1 LYYDANIAFR
11 ILVKIIQGCGTGALD
26 LGIFPGAG
34 AQIKKSE
41 GAGGGSQFKP
51 AISNPNGL
59 LSQKL

>member
-1 LYYDANIAFR
+1 
-11 ILVKIIQGCGTGALD
+11 VKIIQGCGTGALD